1 MIQQTCM
8 GSSHQPLRSTHQ
20 MSRRPQSGHH
30 ALFRAFWR
38 MTLRPSARTTLC
50 QVDKTFHQTRFLNR
64 TLRQA
69 WTWATVVLRR
79 QGTWRIHTME
89 IWLWM
94 TLIHLQ
100 RFRSRSRRT
109 TYGEIITRPA
119 TTRRKEIP
127 DGIQVCKYAT
137 MAKGREEAKANL
149 SRKER
154 STLMPPSG
162 KFQIL
167 EQQPV
172 LLASDYSLRM
182 ILSNRAIFSAKEFL
196 CNSREVTYQVTSF
209 LCQTQIC

>member
-1 MIQQTCM
+1 
-8 GSSHQPLRSTHQ
+8 
-20 MSRRPQSGHH
+20 
-30 ALFRAFWR
+30 
-38 MTLRPSARTTLC
+38 
-50 QVDKTFHQTRFLNR
+50 
-64 TLRQA
+64 
-69 WTWATVVLRR
+69 
-79 QGTWRIHTME
+79 
-89 IWLWM
+89 M
-94 TLIHLQ
+94 TLIHLH
-100 RFRSRSRRT
+100 RFRNRSQRT
-109 TYGEIITRPA
+109 TCGEKITRPA
-119 TTRRKEIP
+119 TARRKEIP

-196 CNSREVTYQVTSF
+196 CNSREVTYQVTLFSCRNRHSS
-209 LCQTQIC
+209 LQGNDQINNMIKTSKRFTITRYVTSTRWRILRDFISYKMRREIP